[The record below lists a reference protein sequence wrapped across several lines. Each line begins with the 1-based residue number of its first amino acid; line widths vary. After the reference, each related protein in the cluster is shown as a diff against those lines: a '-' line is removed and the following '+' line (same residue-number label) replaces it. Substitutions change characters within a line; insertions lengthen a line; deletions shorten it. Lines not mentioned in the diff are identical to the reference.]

1 MIQLSPLDSSTSDVP
16 VYSGS
21 EVLAF
26 EPDPEMMLCDVEL
39 SFREVFFPLGF
50 AFEIRTNDPAV
61 LKAARKRWGGLRRLY
76 DVPGLL
82 LNVTVTREESQ
93 ECPPTPT
100 ARGQRFLFSYIADVH
115 NQMVCDLKTGFGF
128 ACLSQAAVRH
138 NSYLYYYFLEGA
150 ALGMIVALYVTP
162 VHAACVSR
170 HGHGMLFCGESGA
183 GKSTLAYACA
193 RAGWTYTTDDSS
205 YLHRA
210 SHEPRIIGNSRQ
222 IRFRPPTRELF
233 PELSSHGLTPRAEGK
248 PSIEVPTAEL
258 PGLITSDEAM
268 VHSVIVLNRQP
279 SAVAELI
286 PISRD
291 AVFDK
296 FSKNLSP
303 VREVRELH
311 VAALQALAAV
321 DGYELR
327 YCDLDSAIELLERLA
342 RGTPSP
348 PDEGDN
354 RA

>member
-1 MIQLSPLDSSTSDVP
+1 MTQISPVDSSTSDALI
-16 VYSGS
+16 YSGA

-50 AFEIRTNDPAV
+50 ALEIRTNDPAV
-61 LKAARKRWGGLRRLY
+61 LRAARGRWKDMRRLY

-82 LNVTVTREESQ
+82 LNITVTREESQ
-93 ECPPTPT
+93 ECPPAPT
-100 ARGQRFLFSYIADVH
+100 ARGQHFLFSCIADVH

-128 ACLSQAAVRH
+128 ACLTQAAIRH

-150 ALGMIVALYVTP
+150 ALMMIVALYVTP

-210 SHEPRIIGNSRQ
+210 SHEPRVIGNSRQ
-222 IRFRPPTRELF
+222 IRFRPSAHELF
-233 PELSSHGLTPRAEGK
+233 PELSSRGLTPRAEGK

-258 PGLITSDEAM
+258 PGIITSDEAM
-268 VHSVIVLNRQP
+268 VHSIIVLNRQP
-279 SAVAELI
+279 SAVTELI

-291 AVFDK
+291 AVFDT
-296 FSKNLSP
+296 FSKNLNP
-303 VREVRELH
+303 IREMRELH
-311 VAALQALAAV
+311 AVALQELAAV

-327 YCDLDSAIELLERLA
+327 YNDLDAAIELLERLA
-342 RGTPSP
+342 RAAPLP
-348 PDEGDN
+348 RDEGDH